1 MQCFKMGPQDLN
13 HLCQELEGVIL
24 KNVDALVICAEVV
37 YLLPDV
43 ERVMVDRESKST

>member
-1 MQCFKMGPQDLN
+1 MGPQDLG
-13 HLCQELEGVIL
+13 HLSQELEGVVL

>member
-1 MQCFKMGPQDLN
+1 MFLKWVHKNLR

-24 KNVDALVICAEVV
+24 ENVDTLVIRAEVV
-37 YLLPDV
+37 YLLPNV

>member
-1 MQCFKMGPQDLN
+1 MGPQDLS

-37 YLLPDV
+37 YLLPDE
-43 ERVMVDRESKST
+43 ERVMVDQGSKST

>member
-1 MQCFKMGPQDLN
+1 MFLKWVHKNLR

-37 YLLPDV
+37 YLLPNV
-43 ERVMVDRESKST
+43 ERVMVDRENIST